1 MSLLIHRHN
10 KIMTHGGH
18 MGRNKQTEAEK
29 QLFQSIG
36 KRISQL
42 FEKYDPAA
50 SNYDLYRIIYGEEP
64 TTKDNGKNK
73 ISALR
78 NGRNITLPVLMAISS
93 RYHVSIDWLV
103 HGYNIKS
110 QGCTVRDVC
119 NAIMAMSAAVDIKS
133 LASNQFNMDKGVL
146 LAISPKSDTYE
157 TSPTIPTLNRV
168 GLTFHVWDTLR
179 LNGEGVELKNKQG
192 QVITDFLKD
201 FASKLANNA
210 RESELQTLV
219 EVQPTTLIEKGSPDT
234 IDKTSL
240 ATSNYTLDKV
250 AHFEI

>member
-1 MSLLIHRHN
+1 
-10 KIMTHGGH
+10 
-18 MGRNKQTEAEK
+18 MGRNKQTETEK
-29 QLFQSIG
+29 QLFQGIG

-42 FEKYDPAA
+42 FETYDPAA
-50 SNYDLYRIIYGEEP
+50 SNYDLYKIIYGEEP

-78 NGRNITLPVLMAISS
+78 NGRNITLPVLMAIST

-119 NAIMAMSAAVDIKS
+119 NAIMAMSDAVDIKA
-133 LASNQFNMDKGVL
+133 LDPNQFNMNDKGVL
-146 LAISPKSDTYE
+146 LAISPKSVTYE
-157 TSPTIPTLNRV
+157 TSPTISTLNRAK
-168 GLTFHVWDTLR
+168 LTFHEGDILL

-192 QVITDFLKD
+192 QIITDFLRAFTD
-201 FASKLANNA
+201 KLTNNA
-210 RESELQTLV
+210 QESELQTLV
-219 EVQPTTLIEKGSPDT
+219 EVQPSTLIEKGTPET
-234 IDKTSL
+234 INKISL
-240 ATSNYTLDKV
+240 GTSNYTLDKV

>member
-1 MSLLIHRHN
+1 
-10 KIMTHGGH
+10 
-18 MGRNKQTEAEK
+18 MGRNKQTEAER

-78 NGRNITLPVLMAISS
+78 NGRNITLPVLMAISN

-103 HGYNIKS
+103 HGHDIKS

-119 NAIMAMSAAVDIKS
+119 NAIAAMSDAVDLNSISCEHFYFDGEGILLQITPKYISTETGSDGKTLSTGDVVWRRGEPLS
-133 LASNQFNMDKGVL
+133 LA
-146 LAISPKSDTYE
+146 
-157 TSPTIPTLNRV
+157 
-168 GLTFHVWDTLR
+168 
-179 LNGEGVELKNKQG
+179 GEKMLLKNKQG
-192 QVITDFLKD
+192 VDIIKFLK
-201 FASKLANNA
+201 AYTNKLETYSAAYIRGEPVDNNKHKQ
-210 RESELQTLV
+210 ELHTLV
-219 EVQPTTLIEKGSPDT
+219 DMQPSTLIEKEVPKVIKKEEIG
-234 IDKTSL
+234 K
-240 ATSNYTLDKV
+240 SNYTVEEVGIL
-250 AHFEI
+250 